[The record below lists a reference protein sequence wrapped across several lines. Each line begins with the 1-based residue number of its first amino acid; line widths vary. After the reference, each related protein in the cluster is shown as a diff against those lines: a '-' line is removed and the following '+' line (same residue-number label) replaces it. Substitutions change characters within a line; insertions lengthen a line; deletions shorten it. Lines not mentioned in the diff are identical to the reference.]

1 MINRA
6 LKAIRQFHGLT
17 LAELSIKLHL
27 SKSYLSEI
35 EAGKKSVGFD
45 LLEKYS
51 QTFDIPV
58 SSLVFF
64 SENLNESSSV
74 PERFR
79 HVFAGKILT
88 IMEWFVARN
97 EAKTIRI

>member
-6 LKAIRQFHGLT
+6 LRVIRQFHGLKQVD
-17 LAELSIKLHL
+17 LADELNI

-35 EAGKKSVGFD
+35 ESGKKAVSMD
-45 LLEKYS
+45 ILERYS
-51 QTFDIPV
+51 KTFDIPV

-64 SENLNESSSV
+64 SENIKSKSV

-79 HVFAGKILT
+79 HVFAGKIIS
-88 IMEWFVARN
+88 IMEWLAAQN
-97 EAKTIRI
+97 ESNKLKA